1 MPCHCL
7 TAQWDGMF
15 LCSEVESCWLR
26 GGFHS
31 SGVGGLGQQVSTFRE
46 GKDCRIENEDLR
58 GKSWITE
65 NENLFLSLGFP
76 SLNLDFAEYKSFT
89 Y

>member
-1 MPCHCL
+1 
-7 TAQWDGMF
+7 MF

-26 GGFHS
+26 GGFLS

-46 GKDCRIENEDLR
+46 GKDCRLENEDLR
-58 GKSWITE
+58 GKSWVTE

-76 SLNLDFAEYKSFT
+76 SLNLDFAEYVFYLLK
-89 Y
+89 